1 MIEQLIV
8 SWEIKT
14 AANGEKKLPP
24 GYRLCS
30 QSVAGL
36 DFGRKKKKEKKL
48 VKKENKGVRWHKG
61 RLSTFHRAHK
71 RKKSLLQLITA
82 ELMKEKRQK
91 EEKILSFSGLRGGGG
106 RRLFHQVHQGCEGE

>member
-36 DFGRKKKKEKKL
+36 DFGRKKKK
-48 VKKENKGVRWHKG
+48 R
-61 RLSTFHRAHK
+61 R
-71 RKKSLLQLITA
+71 SLL
-82 ELMKEKRQK
+82 KK
-91 EEKILSFSGLRGGGG
+91 KIK
-106 RRLFHQVHQGCEGE
+106 V

>member
-14 AANGEKKLPP
+14 AANGEKKKNSLLVI
-24 GYRLCS
+24 GFVLTLWL
-30 QSVAGL
+30 VWGL
-36 DFGRKKKKEKKL
+36 EEKKREEEEACY
-48 VKKENKGVRWHKG
+48 KGNKGVRRHKG

-82 ELMKEKRQK
+82 ELMKEKRR
-91 EEKILSFSGLRGGGG
+91 ENPVFLPPE
-106 RRLFHQVHQGCEGE
+106 RR